1 MSFQNYDGFQGQGQV
16 PEQTGPPPQ
25 QQPDMGQQINSNG
38 GGFPP
43 ANMGAN
49 MGVPGQGGPEQ
60 QGGDA
65 KTTLW

>member
-1 MSFQNYDGFQGQGQV
+1 MSFQNYEGFQGQGQV

-25 QQPDMGQQINSNG
+25 QQPDMGQPINNNG

-43 ANMGAN
+43 GNMGA
-49 MGVPGQGGPEQ
+49 PGQGGSEQ